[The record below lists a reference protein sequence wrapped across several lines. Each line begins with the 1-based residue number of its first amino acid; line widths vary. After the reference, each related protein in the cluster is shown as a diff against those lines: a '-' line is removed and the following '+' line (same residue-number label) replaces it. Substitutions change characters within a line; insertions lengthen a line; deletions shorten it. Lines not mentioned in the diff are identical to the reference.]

1 MFPADANRAKIATM
15 KRPSAP
21 HSAAGTG
28 STDRATVAVGFVTGL
43 LSGLARRGLD
53 ASAPLR
59 AAGIDPAV
67 LADPAARVP
76 LASYA
81 ALYGEV
87 IRAHGD
93 EAFGLFAAPL
103 RPGTFEFLCRG
114 TVGAARL
121 GEALDRAG
129 RFLALVLP
137 ELRVSV
143 ERNGPT
149 ARLVIAEVKPLARR
163 PADPCRVFAFEWLL
177 RLLHALA
184 CWLAG
189 RALPLDAVRFPY
201 SRPAH
206 AADYGLIYTEHSTFG
221 GRALEATLDASLLD
235 LPVRR
240 DESDLAAFLEGAPGK
255 ITMLYRRDRE
265 LAGNLR
271 AILAEALPR
280 AVGLE
285 EAARGLHLSPRTLH
299 RRLQDE
305 GTSFRAIKDALR
317 RDLATARLAKPGESV
332 ARVAAELGYS
342 EPSAFFRAFQGW
354 TGEAPS
360 AWRRRVLGRR

>member
-1 MFPADANRAKIATM
+1 MFPADANRAKLATM
-15 KRPSAP
+15 RRSPTP
-21 HSAAGTG
+21 QTPGGAARE
-28 STDRATVAVGFVTGL
+28 DRATVAAGFVTGL

-53 ASAPLR
+53 AEAPLR
-59 AAGIDPAV
+59 EAGLDRAL
-67 LADPAARVP
+67 LADAGARVP
-76 LASYA
+76 LAAYA
-81 ALYGEV
+81 ALYDAV
-87 IRAHGD
+87 IRAYGD
-93 EAFGLFAAPL
+93 EAFALFASPL

-143 ERNGPT
+143 EHDGPT
-149 ARLVIAEVKPLARR
+149 GRLVIAEAKPLARR
-163 PADPCRVFAFEWLL
+163 PDDPCRVFAFEWLL

-189 RALPLDAVRFPY
+189 RGIALESVRFPY
-201 SRPAH
+201 PRPAH
-206 AADYGLIYTEHSTFG
+206 AADYGLVYTEHSSFG
-221 GRALEATLDASLLD
+221 GNALEATFDAALLD

-265 LAGNLR
+265 LARGLR
-271 AILAEALPR
+271 AILAAALPR
-280 AVGLE
+280 ALGLE
-285 EAARGLHLSPRTLH
+285 EAARELHLSPRTLH
-299 RRLQDE
+299 RRLLDE
-305 GTSFRAIKDALR
+305 GTSFRAIRDALR
-317 RDLATARLAKPGESV
+317 RDLATARLARPGESV
-332 ARVAAELGYS
+332 AKVAAELGYS

>member
-1 MFPADANRAKIATM
+1 MFPADANRVKLATM
-15 KRPSAP
+15 GRPSV
-21 HSAAGTG
+21 SRDVAGTG
-28 STDRATVAVGFVTGL
+28 RQDRATVAAGFVTGL
-43 LSGLARRGLD
+43 LSGVARRGLD
-53 ASAPLR
+53 AGGPLR
-59 AAGIDPAV
+59 EAGIDPAV

-76 LASYA
+76 LSAYA
-81 ALYGEV
+81 ALYGAV

-93 EAFGLFAAPL
+93 EAFALFAAPL

-121 GEALDRAG
+121 GEALERAG

-143 ERNGPT
+143 ERDGPT
-149 ARLVIAEVKPLARR
+149 ARLVISESKPLARR
-163 PADPCRVFAFEWLL
+163 PADPCRVFAYEWLL

-201 SRPAH
+201 PRPPQ

-221 GRALEATLDASLLD
+221 GRDLEATLDAGLLD

-240 DESDLAAFLEGAPGK
+240 DDSDLSAFLVGAPGK

-265 LAGNLR
+265 LAGSLR
-271 AILAEALPR
+271 AILAAALPR
-280 AVGLE
+280 AVGLD
-285 EAARGLHLSPRTLH
+285 EASRGLHLSPRTLH

-305 GTSFRAIKDALR
+305 GTSFRAVKDALR
-317 RDLATARLAKPGESV
+317 RDLAMARLAKPGESV
-332 ARVAAELGYS
+332 ASVASELGYS

>member
-1 MFPADANRAKIATM
+1 MFPTDENRAKIATM
-15 KRPSAP
+15 ETSPARKPSIAAARP
-21 HSAAGTG
+21 
-28 STDRATVAVGFVTGL
+28 DRATVAVGFVNGL
-43 LSGLARRGLD
+43 LSGLRRRGLD
-53 ASAPLR
+53 AAGPLR
-59 AAGIDPAV
+59 EAGIERRLLTDTAG
-67 LADPAARVP
+67 RVP
-76 LASYA
+76 LDAYA
-81 ALYGEV
+81 ALYDAV

-93 EAFGLFAAPL
+93 EGFALFAAPL

-114 TVGAARL
+114 AVGAARL

-137 ELRVSV
+137 ELRVTV
-143 ERNGPT
+143 VRDGPT

-163 PADPCRVFAFEWLL
+163 SGDPCRVFAFEWLL

-189 RALPLDAVRFPY
+189 RGLALDAVRFPY
-201 SRPAH
+201 PRPAH
-206 AADYGLIYTEHSTFG
+206 AADYGLIYTEQSSFG
-221 GRALEATLDASLLD
+221 GAMLEATFDAALLD

-240 DESDLAAFLEGAPGK
+240 DDADLAAFLEGAPGR

-265 LAGNLR
+265 LARALR
-271 AILAEALPR
+271 AIIAAALPR
-280 AVGLE
+280 ALGLE
-285 EAARGLHLSPRTLH
+285 ETARELHVSPRTLH
-299 RRLQDE
+299 RRLQEE
-305 GTSFRAIKDALR
+305 GTSFRAIREALR
-317 RDLATARLAKPGESV
+317 RDLAEARLAKPGESV

-354 TGEAPS
+354 TGQSPS